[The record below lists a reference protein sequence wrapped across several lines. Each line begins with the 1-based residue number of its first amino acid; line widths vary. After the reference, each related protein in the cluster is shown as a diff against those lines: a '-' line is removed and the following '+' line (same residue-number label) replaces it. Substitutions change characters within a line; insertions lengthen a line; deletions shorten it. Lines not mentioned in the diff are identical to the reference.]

1 MNPIARLFLAATLCL
16 SLFALAGCGPKQVSP
31 YTPTGNNMPEGSAL
45 DGGMG
50 NITEEMGAGG
60 SGMGAGGG
68 AGAGG
73 VEGLDATGGSGLS
86 LAADSQSDAYKRE
99 HGRSSP
105 EMRPIYF
112 DFDQSSIRGDQIPS
126 MEHNGSYLNNNPSKS
141 VLIEG
146 NTDDRGTNEYN
157 LALAERR
164 AVAARS
170 YLVEFG
176 IEDSR
181 IRTVSYGEERP
192 LFTGQSED
200 DYAHNRRDDFI
211 LE

>member
-16 SLFALAGCGPKQVSP
+16 SLLALAGCGPKQVSP

-50 NITEEMGAGG
+50 NITEEMGAG
-60 SGMGAGGG
+60 SGQDGGLGAGGS
-68 AGAGG
+68 
-73 VEGLDATGGSGLS
+73 EGLDATGGSGSNLS
-86 LAADSQSDAYKRE
+86 FAGDNQSDAYKRE

-112 DFDQSSIRGDQIPS
+112 DFDQSSIRSDQIPS
-126 MEHNGSYLNNNPSKS
+126 MEHNGSYLKSNPSRS
-141 VLIEG
+141 VLVEG

-157 LALAERR
+157 LALGERR
-164 AVAARS
+164 AVAARN

-176 IEDSR
+176 IEESR

-192 LFTGQSED
+192 LFMGQSED
-200 DYAHNRRDDFI
+200 EFAHNRRDDFI

>member
-1 MNPIARLFLAATLCL
+1 MNPITRLFLAATICL
-16 SLFALAGCGPKQVSP
+16 SLLALAGCGPKQVSP

-50 NITEEMGAGG
+50 NITEEMGAG
-60 SGMGAGGG
+60 SGQDGGLGAGGS
-68 AGAGG
+68 
-73 VEGLDATGGSGLS
+73 EGLDATGGSGSNLS
-86 LAADSQSDAYKRE
+86 IAGDNQSDAYKRE

-112 DFDQSSIRGDQIPS
+112 DFDQSSIRSDQIPS
-126 MEHNGSYLNNNPSKS
+126 MEHNGSYLKSNPSRS
-141 VLIEG
+141 VLVEG

-164 AVAARS
+164 AVAARN

-176 IEDSR
+176 IEESR

-200 DYAHNRRDDFI
+200 EFAHNRRDDFI

>member
-1 MNPIARLFLAATLCL
+1 MNPITRLFLAATICL
-16 SLFALAGCGPKQVSP
+16 SLLALAGCGPKQVSP

-50 NITEEMGAGG
+50 NITEEMGAG
-60 SGMGAGGG
+60 SGQDGGLGAGGS
-68 AGAGG
+68 
-73 VEGLDATGGSGLS
+73 EGLDATGGSGSNLS
-86 LAADSQSDAYKRE
+86 FAGDNQSDAYKRE

-112 DFDQSSIRGDQIPS
+112 EFDQSSIRSDQIPS
-126 MEHNGSYLNNNPSKS
+126 MEHNGSYLKSNPTRS
-141 VLIEG
+141 VLVEG

-157 LALAERR
+157 LALGERR
-164 AVAARS
+164 AVAARN

-176 IEDSR
+176 IEESR

-200 DYAHNRRDDFI
+200 EFAHNRRDDFI

>member
-1 MNPIARLFLAATLCL
+1 MNPITRLFLAATLCL
-16 SLFALAGCGPKQVSP
+16 SLLALAGCGPKQVSP

-50 NITEEMGAGG
+50 NITEEMGAG
-60 SGMGAGGG
+60 SGQDGGLGAGGS
-68 AGAGG
+68 
-73 VEGLDATGGSGLS
+73 EGLDATGGSGSNLS
-86 LAADSQSDAYKRE
+86 FAGDNQSDAYKRE

-112 DFDQSSIRGDQIPS
+112 EFDQSSIRSDQIPS
-126 MEHNGSYLNNNPSKS
+126 MEHNGSYLKSNPSRS
-141 VLIEG
+141 VLVEG

-157 LALAERR
+157 LALGERR
-164 AVAARS
+164 AVAARN

-176 IEDSR
+176 IEESR

-200 DYAHNRRDDFI
+200 EFAHNRRDDFI

>member
-16 SLFALAGCGPKQVSP
+16 SLLALAGCGPKQVSP

-50 NITEEMGAGG
+50 NITEEMGAG
-60 SGMGAGGG
+60 SGQDGGLGAGGS
-68 AGAGG
+68 
-73 VEGLDATGGSGLS
+73 EGLDATGGSGSNLS
-86 LAADSQSDAYKRE
+86 FAGDNQSDAYKRE

-112 DFDQSSIRGDQIPS
+112 EFDQSSIRSDQIPS
-126 MEHNGSYLNNNPSKS
+126 MEHNGSYLKSNPSRS
-141 VLIEG
+141 VLVEG

-200 DYAHNRRDDFI
+200 EFAHNRRDDFI

>member
-1 MNPIARLFLAATLCL
+1 MNPITRLFLAATLCL
-16 SLFALAGCGPKQVSP
+16 SLLALAGCGPKQVSP

-50 NITEEMGAGG
+50 NITEEMGAG
-60 SGMGAGGG
+60 SGQDGGLGAGGS
-68 AGAGG
+68 
-73 VEGLDATGGSGLS
+73 EGLDATGGSGSNLS
-86 LAADSQSDAYKRE
+86 FAGDNQSDAYKRE

-112 DFDQSSIRGDQIPS
+112 EFDQSSIRSDQIPS
-126 MEHNGSYLNNNPSKS
+126 MEHNGSYLKSNPSRS
-141 VLIEG
+141 VLVEG

-157 LALAERR
+157 LALGERR
-164 AVAARS
+164 AVAARN

-176 IEDSR
+176 IEESR

-192 LFTGQSED
+192 LFMGQSED
-200 DYAHNRRDDFI
+200 EFAHNRRDDFI

>member
-1 MNPIARLFLAATLCL
+1 MNPIARLFLATTICL
-16 SLFALAGCGPKQVSP
+16 SLLALAGCGPKQVSP

-50 NITEEMGAGG
+50 SITEEMGVG
-60 SGMGAGGG
+60 SGMDGGLGAGGT
-68 AGAGG
+68 
-73 VEGLDATGGSGLS
+73 EGLDATGGNGSNLS
-86 LAADSQSDAYKRE
+86 FAGDNQSDAYKRE

-112 DFDQSSIRGDQIPS
+112 DFDQSSIRSDQIPS
-126 MEHNGSYLNNNPSKS
+126 MEHNGSYLKSNPSRS
-141 VLIEG
+141 VLVEG

-157 LALAERR
+157 LALGERR
-164 AVAARS
+164 AVSARN

-176 IEDSR
+176 IEESR

-192 LFTGQSED
+192 LFMGQSED
-200 DYAHNRRDDFI
+200 EFAHNRRDDFI

>member
-86 LAADSQSDAYKRE
+86 FAADSQSDAYKRE

-126 MEHNGSYLNNNPSKS
+126 MEHNGSYLKNNPSKS

-200 DYAHNRRDDFI
+200 EFAHNRRDDFI

>member
-16 SLFALAGCGPKQVSP
+16 SLLALAGCGPKQVSP

-50 NITEEMGAGG
+50 NITEEMGAG
-60 SGMGAGGG
+60 SGQDGGLGAGGS
-68 AGAGG
+68 
-73 VEGLDATGGSGLS
+73 EGLDATGGSGSNLS
-86 LAADSQSDAYKRE
+86 FAGDNQSDAYKRE

-112 DFDQSSIRGDQIPS
+112 EFDQSSIRSDQIPS
-126 MEHNGSYLNNNPSKS
+126 MEHNGSYLKSNPTRS
-141 VLIEG
+141 VLVEG

>member
-1 MNPIARLFLAATLCL
+1 MNPITRLFLAATLCL
-16 SLFALAGCGPKQVSP
+16 SLLALAGCGPKQVSP
-31 YTPTGNNMPEGSAL
+31 YTPTGNNMPEGSSL
-45 DGGMG
+45 GSGMG
-50 NITEEMGAGG
+50 SITEEMGAGPG
-60 SGMGAGGG
+60 L
-68 AGAGG
+68 G
-73 VEGLDATGGSGLS
+73 VDGFEGLDATGGSGSNLS
-86 LAADSQSDAYKRE
+86 FAGDSQSDAYKRE

-105 EMRPIYF
+105 EMRPVYF
-112 DFDQSSIRGDQIPS
+112 DFDYSSIRGDQIAS
-126 MEHNGSYLNNNPSKS
+126 MEHNGSYLKNNPSKS

-164 AVAARS
+164 AVAARN

-176 IEDSR
+176 IEESR

-200 DYAHNRRDDFI
+200 EFAHNRRDDFI

>member
-16 SLFALAGCGPKQVSP
+16 SLLALAGCGPKQVSP
-31 YTPTGNNMPEGSAL
+31 YTPTGNNMPEGSAV

-50 NITEEMGAGG
+50 NITEEMGAG
-60 SGMGAGGG
+60 SGQDGGLGAGGS
-68 AGAGG
+68 
-73 VEGLDATGGSGLS
+73 EGLDATGGSGSNLS
-86 LAADSQSDAYKRE
+86 FAGDNQSDAYKRE

-112 DFDQSSIRGDQIPS
+112 EFDQSSIRSDQIPS
-126 MEHNGSYLNNNPSKS
+126 MEHNGSYLKSNPTRS
-141 VLIEG
+141 VLVEG

-157 LALAERR
+157 LALGERR
-164 AVAARS
+164 AVAARN

-176 IEDSR
+176 IEESR

-200 DYAHNRRDDFI
+200 EFAHNRRDDFI

>member
-16 SLFALAGCGPKQVSP
+16 SLLALAGCGPKQVSP

-50 NITEEMGAGG
+50 NITEEMGAG
-60 SGMGAGGG
+60 SGMDGGLGAGGT
-68 AGAGG
+68 
-73 VEGLDATGGSGLS
+73 EGLDATGGSGSNLS
-86 LAADSQSDAYKRE
+86 FAGDNQSDAYKRE

-112 DFDQSSIRGDQIPS
+112 EFDQSSIRSDQIPS
-126 MEHNGSYLNNNPSKS
+126 MEHNGSYLKSNPTRS
-141 VLIEG
+141 VLVEG

-157 LALAERR
+157 LALGERR
-164 AVAARS
+164 AVAARN

-176 IEDSR
+176 IEESR

-192 LFTGQSED
+192 LFMGQSED
-200 DYAHNRRDDFI
+200 EFAHNRRDDFI

>member
-1 MNPIARLFLAATLCL
+1 MNPITRLFLAATICL
-16 SLFALAGCGPKQVSP
+16 SLLALAGCGPKQVSP

-50 NITEEMGAGG
+50 NITEEMGAG
-60 SGMGAGGG
+60 SGQDGGLGAGGS
-68 AGAGG
+68 
-73 VEGLDATGGSGLS
+73 EGLDATGGSGSNLS
-86 LAADSQSDAYKRE
+86 FAGDNQSDAYKRE

-112 DFDQSSIRGDQIPS
+112 DFDQSSIRSDQIPS
-126 MEHNGSYLNNNPSKS
+126 MEHNGSYLKSNPSRS
-141 VLIEG
+141 VLVEG

-157 LALAERR
+157 LALGERR
-164 AVAARS
+164 AVAARN

-176 IEDSR
+176 IEESR

-200 DYAHNRRDDFI
+200 EFAHNRRDDFI